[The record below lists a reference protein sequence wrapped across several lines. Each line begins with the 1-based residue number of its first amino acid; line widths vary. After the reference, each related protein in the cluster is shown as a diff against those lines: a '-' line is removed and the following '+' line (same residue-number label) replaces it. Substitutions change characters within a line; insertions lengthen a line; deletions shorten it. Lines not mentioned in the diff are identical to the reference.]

1 MQKGARHSNATIK
14 TLQQTHRLYKS
25 TREAVARKW
34 NKYRVCAGSCVQSS
48 QLMPSVCVLF
58 VTRGP
63 VNSGLKL
70 PTIGNRAHQSIMP
83 PKVTVAPPKPSV
95 RFSDRS
101 VTPMGT
107 TSLVDGCR

>member
-1 MQKGARHSNATIK
+1 
-14 TLQQTHRLYKS
+14 
-25 TREAVARKW
+25 
-34 NKYRVCAGSCVQSS
+34 
-48 QLMPSVCVLF
+48 VLF

-70 PTIGNRAHQSIMP
+70 PTIGNRAHQSVMP
-83 PKVTVAPPKPSV
+83 PKVTMAPPKPSV

-107 TSLVDGCR
+107 TRV

>member
-1 MQKGARHSNATIK
+1 MSAKSLELTCA
-14 TLQQTHRLYKS
+14 LLRLS
-25 TREAVARKW
+25 ECAWRRK
-34 NKYRVCAGSCVQSS
+34 
-48 QLMPSVCVLF
+48 LCVLF

-83 PKVTVAPPKPSV
+83 PKVTMAPPKPSV

-107 TSLVDGCR
+107 TRVYVCVICYKGACQSRP